1 MLGGAEVMEPEQRV
15 IAGALKHYVVKFR
28 QGATI
33 TVDSPS
39 PVFAL
44 QYAISK
50 LVVDEVRE

>member
-1 MLGGAEVMEPEQRV
+1 MEPEQKT
-15 IAGALKHYVVKFR
+15 IYPGSLKRYVVKFR